1 MKEIDKIIRCSIK
14 VNNRDV
20 VSAICIN
27 ELNLLLSKAELV
39 QDRQMLKAMID
50 HCDRQIGTDVP
61 LGLSTVCNL
70 FTPYT
75 EPECARGRVI
85 YNITQ
90 QFITEGGSLEPGSV
104 TIDMLADETIE
115 FIENTGG
122 IEEAPMDGK
131 QYARQNAE
139 WIEVTGGGDIEM
151 EPNKPLVKPIL
162 SVTWTNNRTGNTS
175 NSLSLS
181 SEIGD
186 RYKWSGSYKW
196 SSQTGY
202 KNPETMTSN
211 VFTELTEDGILST
224 AVDRET
230 TSAASYYITLKA
242 PKTGYEL
249 VNGALVPASG
259 EDTTTVTSSINFLYP
274 VYYGIEG
281 SLKKQLTSTQNITL
295 TNVTTGKLEHF
306 VYKYPSNFA
315 KLNTITMN
323 DAYNVTQAFNYSE
336 EQFTTDTGLNITMRV
351 YTSANPGAFTNAK
364 LNFR

>member
-1 MKEIDKIIRCSIK
+1 MKDILRYSIK
-14 VNNRDV
+14 VNYRDILA
-20 VSAICIN
+20 SICIN
-27 ELNLLLSKAELV
+27 ELTNLMNKVDLV

-50 HCDRQIGTDVP
+50 HCDRQIGTDIP

-75 EPECARGRVI
+75 ESECARGRVI

-104 TIDMLADETIE
+104 TIDMLADETVE

-122 IEEAPMDGK
+122 IEEAPIDGK

-139 WIEVTGGGDIEM
+139 WSEVTGGGGEM
-151 EPNKPLVKPIL
+151 EPNKPLVRPIL

-186 RYKWSGSYKW
+186 KYKWSGSYKW
-196 SSQTGY
+196 SSQTDY

-211 VFTELTEDGILST
+211 VFTELTEDGMSSPI
-224 AVDRET
+224 VDRET
-230 TSAASYYITLKA
+230 TSAASYYVTLKA

-249 VNGALVPASG
+249 INGALVPATG
-259 EDTTTVTSSINFLYP
+259 EDITTATSSISFSYP
-274 VYYGIEG
+274 IYYGIEG
-281 SLKKQLTSTQNITL
+281 SLKKQLTSTQSITL
-295 TNVTTGKLEHF
+295 TNVTTGKAEYF

-336 EQFTTDTGLNITMRV
+336 EQFTTDTGLNLTMRV